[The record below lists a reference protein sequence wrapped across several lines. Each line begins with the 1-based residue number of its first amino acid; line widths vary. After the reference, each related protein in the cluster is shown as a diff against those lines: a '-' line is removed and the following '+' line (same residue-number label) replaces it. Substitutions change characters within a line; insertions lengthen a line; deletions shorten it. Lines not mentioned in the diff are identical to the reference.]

1 MSKQTETKKTDKK
14 KTLKPIFFCAVILIL
29 LGILSPLCIRRI
41 NITRNMKNVYAD
53 ANFVSVKGI
62 ALPMNKETR
71 DSLHWTSEDYADK
84 NLYYFTITD
93 SKDDC
98 GYGLADF
105 WGNVIADSYCGSY
118 YFQNKEDEFLGI
130 VDFENNFPELEC
142 YVLDTDSYDLYRFV
156 RTKDCSSYEN
166 YKNAPLVAAGVGSAR
181 IGYYP
186 SLEVGISTDSNETVY
201 EIDQYLRKADFDV
214 YIDYV
219 EITDKFDPEAYVEE
233 GYGDMRLG
241 KYYPLGGWYL
251 YTKMG
256 QSYPLESQKEK
267 DSEFLIVEISVNEAP
282 YETYLVFC
290 NGTIVKT
297 VYESPSEY
305 TEYEKE
311 LSDED
316 YLTLFTFT
324 FASECD
330 IQDFVY
336 TSITGEG
343 DKTYKFTAR
352 SEGESGHIADEELYL
367 MDHEDEK
374 TGPILDILR
383 GYFE

>member
-1 MSKQTETKKTDKK
+1 M
-14 KTLKPIFFCAVILIL
+14 
-29 LGILSPLCIRRI
+29 
-41 NITRNMKNVYAD
+41 
-53 ANFVSVKGI
+53 
-62 ALPMNKETR
+62 
-71 DSLHWTSEDYADK
+71 
-84 NLYYFTITD
+84 
-93 SKDDC
+93 
-98 GYGLADF
+98 
-105 WGNVIADSYCGSY
+105 
-118 YFQNKEDEFLGI
+118 
-130 VDFENNFPELEC
+130 
-142 YVLDTDSYDLYRFV
+142 LDTGLYDLYRFV

-166 YKNAPLVAAGVGSAR
+166 YKNAPLVAAGVGSAHT
-181 IGYYP
+181 GYYP
-186 SLEVGISTDSNETVY
+186 SLEVGIGTDSKETVY

-214 YIDYV
+214 YINYV
-219 EITDKFDPEAYVEE
+219 EITDKFDPEVYVEE

-241 KYYPLGGWYL
+241 KYYPLAAGYL

-282 YETYLVFC
+282 YETYQVFC

-324 FASECD
+324 SASKSD

-352 SEGESGHIADEELYL
+352 SEGGSGHIADEELYL
-367 MDHEDEK
+367 MDHEDET

-383 GYFE
+383 SYFE